1 MLRSSSTGV
10 NLPNVFSKSALQSI
24 LRTYDDKLRTYDQKF
39 VGTHSRKLSSPIA
52 GTAGTRQASVISLI
66 RIDVIQLDIELPE

>member
-10 NLPNVFSKSALQSI
+10 NLPNVFSKSAI

-52 GTAGTRQASVISLI
+52 GTAGTRQASVIYL
-66 RIDVIQLDIELPE
+66 